1 MKKIFI
7 ISSVIIMITTSCR
20 EGINTCPSG
29 PYDVHEWQISS
40 YGSDYVIEECS
51 YCGRH
56 RRSYNDSKTPYDYED
71 METGD
76 LSIKVPRSAVKK

>member
-1 MKKIFI
+1 MKNLI
-7 ISSVIIMITTSCR
+7 IIATLAIITMTSCR
-20 EGINTCPSG
+20 EGVNTCPTS
-29 PYDVHEWQISS
+29 PYETHEWQLSS